1 MLCLPDRP
9 APSYP
14 NSCLNSPRRYE
25 IISATMSAAR
35 KAIARYASL
44 LTVPVWT
51 AVLAFPFT
59 GLWQA
64 LRLAL
69 AAVFGVALW
78 ALLRTGTLHRFFQ
91 SVTGKASG
99 IRSRFSAVLERTSS
113 PLFLSAFVALLI
125 ILPIFQND
133 YYRDVLTLTGLYAVL
148 ALGLNLV
155 VGQAGLLNLGY
166 VAFYAIGAY
175 TYAIL
180 STRFGLS
187 FWPGLAVGAASASFI
202 SLLIGLSTLRLRG
215 DYFAI
220 VTLGLGEITRI
231 ALNNSDRLTGGPNG
245 IANIGR
251 PVLFGHVLSG
261 PLDFYYLILA
271 IAVVTV
277 FAMRRLMHSR
287 IGRAWVAIRE
297 DEIAAEAMGINT
309 FRLKLLAFVLASA
322 WAGLSGVFFAAKMAF
337 VSPESFTFFESV
349 LILCMVVLGG
359 MGSIPGIILGAFLL
373 VTLPE
378 LFRDFADYRMLGF
391 GVALVLM
398 MVFRPQGLLG
408 TAKGK

>member
-1 MLCLPDRP
+1 
-9 APSYP
+9 
-14 NSCLNSPRRYE
+14 
-25 IISATMSAAR
+25 MSER
-35 KAIARYASL
+35 TAIARYASF

-51 AVLAFPFT
+51 GVLAFPFT
-59 GLWQA
+59 GPWRA
-64 LRLAL
+64 LQLAL
-69 AAVFGVALW
+69 VAAGGVALW
-78 ALLRTGTLHRFFQ
+78 GLLRTASLHRFFRAAADA
-91 SVTGKASG
+91 TSG
-99 IRSRFSAVLERTSS
+99 LRGRTQGLLTKTSSAVFVSL
-113 PLFLSAFVALLI
+113 FVALLI
-125 ILPIFQND
+125 VIPFFQND
-133 YYRDVLTLTGLYAVL
+133 YYRDVLTLTGMYAVL

-187 FWPGLAVGAASASFI
+187 FWPGLAVGAASASFL

-231 ALNNSDRLTGGPNG
+231 VLNNWDSLTGGPNG

-251 PVLFGHVLSG
+251 PVLFGHVLSR
-261 PLDFYYLILA
+261 PLDFYYLILVIA
-271 IAVVTV
+271 IVTV
-277 FAMRRLMHSR
+277 LAMRRLMDSR

-297 DEIAAEAMGINT
+297 DEVAAEAMGINT

-322 WAGLSGVFFAAKMAF
+322 WAGMTGVFFASKMAF
-337 VSPESFTFFESV
+337 VSPESFTFFESIM
-349 LILCMVVLGG
+349 ILCMVVLGG
-359 MGSIPGIILGAFLL
+359 MGSIAGIILGAFLL
-373 VTLPE
+373 ITLPE
-378 LFRDFADYRMLGF
+378 VFRDFADYRMLGF

-408 TAKGK
+408 TGKVSR